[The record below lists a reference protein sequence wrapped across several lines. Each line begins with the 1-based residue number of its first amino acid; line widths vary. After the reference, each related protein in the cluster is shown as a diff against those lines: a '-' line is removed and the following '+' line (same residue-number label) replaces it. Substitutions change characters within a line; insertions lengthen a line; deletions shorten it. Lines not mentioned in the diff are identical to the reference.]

1 MKKFSPSAFFHGRFP
16 LAIVAGILLA
26 LAFPNFG
33 IAGFAWIAPGLI
45 LATALGKNGGETWRI
60 GYVAGLAH
68 YLGSLYWLL
77 NIPVTG
83 FPILGW
89 VALAAFLA
97 LFPATWVWLSL
108 KISGLQSTSWRINP
122 QKPDARIKTGSL
134 ETTEISSPSPP
145 RNGGEGRSEMALI
158 VQEESWPAALRKISK
173 LSWAQRVSWALRCA
187 AIWVALEMLL
197 ARIFGGFPWNLLGD
211 SQYHIVP
218 LIQFASFTG
227 VCGVSFLVV
236 WTSVSFLCAAASI
249 LGKPNERSPWM
260 AEIILPFTIVVAVFI
275 YGFHQLSQPAAP
287 GRELKVAFVQ
297 PGIPQTMIWNPTNDL
312 ARFHDLLHL
321 SEQALTNQPDLLVWP
336 EAALPGLPRYE
347 SEFAEPISALAHDH
361 KAWML
366 IGADDAEATPTATN
380 YFNAAFLINSD
391 GKLAD
396 SYRKRG
402 LVIFGEYIP
411 LERWLPFIKWFTPIT
426 GSYTPGDR
434 AVQFDLTTAGQNG
447 PPQEFRTSVLICF
460 EDVFPHLARKSVE
473 PDTDFLVNI
482 TNDGWFG
489 EGAAQWQQAAAATF
503 RTVENGVPLIRCAN
517 TGITC
522 WIDANGR
529 WVQTFTTH
537 TGKNGSVYGVGFM
550 IATVSVPD
558 KHPQTFYNLHGDWF
572 GWTCVAFAIA
582 TVLIATRERR
592 RPGDQ

>member
-1 MKKFSPSAFFHGRFP
+1 LKKFSPSAFFRGRFP
-16 LAIVAGILLA
+16 LAIIAGLLLA
-26 LAFPNFG
+26 SAFPDFG

-45 LATALGKNGGETWRI
+45 LAAALGKNGAEAWRI

-77 NIPVTG
+77 NIPVKG

-108 KISGLQSTSWRINP
+108 RSSLVPRPSSLDWLSAARNISASSW
-122 QKPDARIKTGSL
+122 S
-134 ETTEISSPSPP
+134 
-145 RNGGEGRSEMALI
+145 
-158 VQEESWPAALRKISK
+158 
-173 LSWAQRVSWALRCA
+173 QRMSWALRSA

-211 SQYHIVP
+211 SQYRIVP

-227 VCGVSFLVV
+227 VYGVSFLVV
-236 WTSVSFLCAAASI
+236 WTSVSLLCAAASI
-249 LGKPNERSPWM
+249 LGKPNQRSPWM
-260 AEIILPFTIVVAVFI
+260 AEIILPFTAVDIPFVN
-275 YGFHQLSQPAAP
+275 GFHQLSRPVA
-287 GRELKVAFVQ
+287 RSRSLKVALVQ
-297 PGIPQTMIWNPTNDL
+297 PGIPQSMIWDEANNMV
-312 ARFHDLLHL
+312 RFQDLLHL
-321 SEQALTNQPDLLVWP
+321 SEQALTNQPDLVVWP
-336 EAALPGLPRYE
+336 EAALPGLPRFQP
-347 SEFAEPISALAHDH
+347 EFAHPISALARNYN
-361 KAWML
+361 AWML
-366 IGADDAEATPTATN
+366 IGADDAEATRTETN
-380 YFNAAFLINSD
+380 YFNAAFLIDPD
-391 GKLAD
+391 GKLAN

-402 LVIFGEYIP
+402 LVIFGEYVP

-426 GSYTPGDR
+426 GSYTAGDR
-434 AVQFDLTTAGQNG
+434 AVQFQIEAIHQPLVQFS
-447 PPQEFRTSVLICF
+447 PIYKFQTSVLICF

-529 WVQTFTTH
+529 WEQNFTD
-537 TGKNGSVYGVGFM
+537 KNGSIYGVGFM
-550 IATVSVPD
+550 IATIPLPD

-572 GWTCVAFAIA
+572 GWACGAFAIVTLLSQA
-582 TVLIATRERR
+582 VAARR
-592 RPGDQ
+592 TKTP

>member
-1 MKKFSPSAFFHGRFP
+1 MKIFSPSKFARSRFP
-16 LAIVAGILLA
+16 LAILAGLLLA
-26 LAFPNFG
+26 LSFPNFG
-33 IAGFAWIAPGLI
+33 VAGLAWIAPGLI
-45 LATALGKNGGETWRI
+45 LATALGKTRGEAWRI

-77 NIPVTG
+77 NIPVKG

-89 VALAAFLA
+89 IALALFLA

-108 KISGLQSTSWRINP
+108 PPTLAPRPSAWPEALKQLSTHPWS
-122 QKPDARIKTGSL
+122 
-134 ETTEISSPSPP
+134 
-145 RNGGEGRSEMALI
+145 
-158 VQEESWPAALRKISK
+158 
-173 LSWAQRVSWALRCA
+173 QRVSWALRSA

-211 SQYHIVP
+211 SLYRIVP

-227 VCGVSFLVV
+227 VYGISFLVV
-236 WTSVSFLCAAASI
+236 WTSVSLICAVGSI
-249 LGKPNERSPWM
+249 LKKPTQRSPWM
-260 AEIILPFTIVVAVFI
+260 IEIILPATAVIVAFV
-275 YGFHQLSQPAAP
+275 YGFHQIRNAPPAQ
-287 GRELKVAFVQ
+287 RELNVALVQ
-297 PGIPQTMIWNPTNDL
+297 PGIPQTLIWNPDNDM
-312 ARFHDLLHL
+312 ARFHDLIHL
-321 SEQALTNQPDLLVWP
+321 SEDALTNEPDVVIWP
-336 EAALPGLPRYE
+336 EAAMPGLPRYQP
-347 SEFAEPISALAHDH
+347 EFAEPISALAANHH
-361 KAWML
+361 AWMI
-366 IGADDAEATPTATN
+366 IGTDDAEATATETN
-380 YFNAAFLINSD
+380 YFNASFLISPD
-391 GKLAD
+391 GKLAN

-411 LERWLPFIKWFTPIT
+411 LEKWLPFIKWFTPIT
-426 GSYTPGDR
+426 GSYTAGDH
-434 AVQFDLTTAGQNG
+434 AVQFQVTSRADRPREPQDTGNGFLTLAREEKFQ
-447 PPQEFRTSVLICF
+447 TSVLICF

-529 WVQTFTTH
+529 WVQTFADQ
-537 TGKNGSVYGVGFM
+537 KNSVYGVGFM
-550 IATVSVPD
+550 STTVYVPN

-572 GWTCVAFAIA
+572 GWGCVIL
-582 TVLIATRERR
+582 TVTTGALGFWTQRR
-592 RPGDQ
+592 AVRQ